1 MKWKFYLRGFGI
13 GLIFATIAFMIAVAI
28 HDNNQDKKCEKNE
41 SVTEAK
47 VEKTT
52 TENKESAKEITKVTE
67 TTKTKTEAT
76 TEATTEAPTEA
87 TTEATT
93 EAATTAA
100 PETQSAT
107 VKLTIS
113 NNMYSEDVAVA
124 LQELGVI
131 TDSVDFD
138 SYLENNNLASKLRTG
153 EFEIPREASYG
164 DIAAIITRK

>member
-52 TENKESAKEITKVTE
+52 TENKESAKETTKVTE
-67 TTKTKTEAT
+67 TTET
-76 TEATTEAPTEA
+76 TTEAPTKA
-87 TTEATT
+87 TTKAPT

-164 DIAAIITRK
+164 DIAAIITRQ

>member
-28 HDNNQDKKCEKNE
+28 HDNKQDKKCEKNE

-52 TENKESAKEITKVTE
+52 TENKESAKETTKVTE
-67 TTKTKTEAT
+67 TTETK
-76 TEATTEAPTEA
+76 TEAPTEA

-153 EFEIPREASYG
+153 EFEIPRGASYG
-164 DIAAIITRK
+164 DIAAIITRQ

>member
-28 HDNNQDKKCEKNE
+28 HDNKQDKKCEKNE

-52 TENKESAKEITKVTE
+52 TENKESAKETTKVTE
-67 TTKTKTEAT
+67 TTTEAT
-76 TEATTEAPTEA
+76 TEV
-87 TTEATT
+87 
-93 EAATTAA
+93 ATTAA

-153 EFEIPREASYG
+153 EFEIPRGASYG
-164 DIAAIITRK
+164 DIAAIITRQ

>member
-1 MKWKFYLRGFGI
+1 MKWKFYLRGFGL

-52 TENKESAKEITKVTE
+52 TENKESAKETTKVTE
-67 TTKTKTEAT
+67 TTETK
-76 TEATTEAPTEA
+76 TEAPTE
-87 TTEATT
+87 
-93 EAATTAA
+93 
-100 PETQSAT
+100 

>member
-28 HDNNQDKKCEKNE
+28 HDNKQDKKCEKNE

-52 TENKESAKEITKVTE
+52 TENKESAKETTKVTE
-67 TTKTKTEAT
+67 TTTEAT
-76 TEATTEAPTEA
+76 TEV
-87 TTEATT
+87 
-93 EAATTAA
+93 ATTAA

-164 DIAAIITRK
+164 DIAAIITRQ

>member
-28 HDNNQDKKCEKNE
+28 HDNKQDKKCEKNE

-52 TENKESAKEITKVTE
+52 TENKESAKETTKVTE
-67 TTKTKTEAT
+67 TTETK
-76 TEATTEAPTEA
+76 TEAPTEA

-164 DIAAIITRK
+164 DIAAIITRQ

>member
-52 TENKESAKEITKVTE
+52 TENKESAKETTKVTE
-67 TTKTKTEAT
+67 TTETK
-76 TEATTEAPTEA
+76 TEAPTEA

-164 DIAAIITRK
+164 ESG

>member
-52 TENKESAKEITKVTE
+52 TENKESTEE
-67 TTKTKTEAT
+67 TTIAEESTTEVET
-76 TEATTEAPTEA
+76 TEAETEAPTEA

-100 PETQSAT
+100 PENQSAT

-113 NNMYSEDVAVA
+113 DNMYSEDVAVA

-164 DIAAIITRK
+164 DIAAIITRQ

>member
-52 TENKESAKEITKVTE
+52 TENKESAKETTKVTE
-67 TTKTKTEAT
+67 TTETK
-76 TEATTEAPTEA
+76 TEAPTEA
-87 TTEATT
+87 TTKATT

-153 EFEIPREASYG
+153 EFEIPRGASYG
-164 DIAAIITRK
+164 DIAAIITRR

>member
-13 GLIFATIAFMIAVAI
+13 GLIFATIAFMIAVVI
-28 HDNNQDKKCEKNE
+28 HDNKLDKKCEKNE

-52 TENKESAKEITKVTE
+52 TENKESAKETTKVTE
-67 TTKTKTEAT
+67 TTETK
-76 TEATTEAPTEA
+76 TEAPTEA

-164 DIAAIITRK
+164 DIAAIITRQ

>member
-28 HDNNQDKKCEKNE
+28 HDNKQDKKCEKNE

-52 TENKESAKEITKVTE
+52 NENKESTKETTEVTE
-67 TTKTKTEAT
+67 TTETK
-76 TEATTEAPTEA
+76 TEAPTEA

-153 EFEIPREASYG
+153 EFEIPRGASYG
-164 DIAAIITRK
+164 DIAAIITRR

>member
-28 HDNNQDKKCEKNE
+28 HDNKQDKKCEKNE

-52 TENKESAKEITKVTE
+52 TENKESAKETTKVTE
-67 TTKTKTEAT
+67 TTTEAT
-76 TEATTEAPTEA
+76 TEV
-87 TTEATT
+87 
-93 EAATTAA
+93 ATTAA

-138 SYLENNNLASKLRTG
+138 SYLENNNLASNLRTG
-153 EFEIPREASYG
+153 EFEIPRGASYG
-164 DIAAIITRK
+164 DIAAIITRQ

>member
-52 TENKESAKEITKVTE
+52 TENKESEKETTKVTE
-67 TTKTKTEAT
+67 TTET
-76 TEATTEAPTEA
+76 TTEAPTKA
-87 TTEATT
+87 TTKAPT

-164 DIAAIITRK
+164 DIAAIITRQ

>member
-52 TENKESAKEITKVTE
+52 TENKESAKETTKVTE
-67 TTKTKTEAT
+67 TTETK
-76 TEATTEAPTEA
+76 TEAPTEA
-87 TTEATT
+87 TTKATT

-153 EFEIPREASYG
+153 EFEIPRGASYG

>member
-1 MKWKFYLRGFGI
+1 M
-13 GLIFATIAFMIAVAI
+13 
-28 HDNNQDKKCEKNE
+28 
-41 SVTEAK
+41 
-47 VEKTT
+47 
-52 TENKESAKEITKVTE
+52 NKESEKETTKVTE
-67 TTKTKTEAT
+67 TTET
-76 TEATTEAPTEA
+76 TTEAPTKA
-87 TTEATT
+87 TTKAPT

-164 DIAAIITRK
+164 DIAAIITRQ

>member
-28 HDNNQDKKCEKNE
+28 HDNKLDKKCEKNE

-52 TENKESAKEITKVTE
+52 TENKESAKETTKVTE
-67 TTKTKTEAT
+67 TTETKTEAP

-87 TTEATT
+87 TTKATT

-153 EFEIPREASYG
+153 EFEIPRGASYG

>member
-52 TENKESAKEITKVTE
+52 TENKESAKETTKVTE
-67 TTKTKTEAT
+67 TTETK
-76 TEATTEAPTEA
+76 TEAPTEA
-87 TTEATT
+87 TTKATT
-93 EAATTAA
+93 EVATTAA
-100 PETQSAT
+100 QETQSAT

-153 EFEIPREASYG
+153 EFEIPRGASYG
-164 DIAAIITRK
+164 DIAAIITRQ

>member
-52 TENKESAKEITKVTE
+52 TENKESAKETTKVTE
-67 TTKTKTEAT
+67 TTETK
-76 TEATTEAPTEA
+76 TEAPTEA

-153 EFEIPREASYG
+153 EFEIPRGASYG
-164 DIAAIITRK
+164 DIAAIITRR

>member
-52 TENKESAKEITKVTE
+52 TENKESAKETTKVTE
-67 TTKTKTEAT
+67 TTETK
-76 TEATTEAPTEA
+76 TEAPTEA

-153 EFEIPREASYG
+153 EFEIPRGASYG
-164 DIAAIITRK
+164 DIAAIITRQ

>member
-52 TENKESAKEITKVTE
+52 TENKESAKETTKVTE
-67 TTKTKTEAT
+67 TTETK
-76 TEATTEAPTEA
+76 TEAPTEA
-87 TTEATT
+87 TTKATT